1 MKLPEE
7 SLRVGVAI
15 SLENN
20 SGEGILD
27 TLEFVCDIVRCTEEN
42 RVSIVKA

>member
-1 MKLPEE
+1 M
-7 SLRVGVAI
+7 GVAI
-15 SLENN
+15 RLENN

-42 RVSIVKA
+42 RIGVVKVRTNEGMSDK